1 MSLREIRAESFRLSI
16 LIALLNEP
24 SYRMNDSEIRT
35 VCAHFGN
42 TMSADECRSQLAW
55 LERQGLVT
63 TESHTGYTIAK
74 LTSNGQDVA
83 EGIITWPGVKRR
95 RA

>member
-1 MSLREIRAESFRLSI
+1 MSLRQIRAESFRLAI
-16 LIALLNEP
+16 LISLVNEP

-42 TMSADECRSQLAW
+42 SMSSDECRGNLHW
-55 LERQGLVT
+55 LETQGLVT
-63 TESHTGYTIAK
+63 LESHTGYTIAK
-74 LTSNGQDVA
+74 LTTQGQDVA